1 MLCLLERGLMTYMIA
16 KVSHNDNIV
25 STSNPFGSSGF
36 RLLSIL
42 SFKLSPLITLL
53 KFQANTQ
60 IFKELQLV
68 RNNKVLLYADDILP
82 SLLMLARKAMVKWI
96 GKDHHYISMW
106 KSQRL

>member
-1 MLCLLERGLMTYMIA
+1 MTTLYLQVIPLEAL
-16 KVSHNDNIV
+16 VSGCCRFSV
-25 STSNPFGSSGF
+25 S
-36 RLLSIL
+36 
-42 SFKLSPLITLL
+42 SFPPLITLL